1 MKTQQVKPL
10 PDTPAVIVNVFVKEE
25 HHYHKGAV
33 HLDFHDHFMAHL
45 VSKLK
50 FYLHISKKYCTFGQ
64 LENVGVKKKTRSWKE
79 TSTEHQ
85 HCGIPLKIRTPLL
98 DGIQPNERCFEPE
111 YNFWK

>member
-10 PDTPAVIVNVFVKEE
+10 PDTPAVIVNVFIKEE

-50 FYLHISKKYCTFGQ
+50 FYLHISKKYCIIAHAHLF
-64 LENVGVKKKTRSWKE
+64 NAY
-79 TSTEHQ
+79 
-85 HCGIPLKIRTPLL
+85 PLKN
-98 DGIQPNERCFEPE
+98 D
-111 YNFWK
+111 

>member
-10 PDTPAVIVNVFVKEE
+10 PDTPAVIVNVFIKEE

-50 FYLHISKKYCTFGQ
+50 FYLHISKKYCTFGRW
-64 LENVGVKKKTRSWKE
+64 GR
-79 TSTEHQ
+79 
-85 HCGIPLKIRTPLL
+85 CGEEDTKNNALR
-98 DGIQPNERCFEPE
+98 ERCSS
-111 YNFWK
+111 YNIAVVMSSASARLSF

>member
-33 HLDFHDHFMAHL
+33 HLDFHDHFMVHL

-50 FYLHISKKYCTFGQ
+50 FYLHI
-64 LENVGVKKKTRSWKE
+64 
-79 TSTEHQ
+79 
-85 HCGIPLKIRTPLL
+85 
-98 DGIQPNERCFEPE
+98 
-111 YNFWK
+111 

>member
-10 PDTPAVIVNVFVKEE
+10 PDTPAVIVNVFIKEE

-50 FYLHISKKYCTFGQ
+50 FYLHISQQSFK
-64 LENVGVKKKTRSWKE
+64 RSE
-79 TSTEHQ
+79 
-85 HCGIPLKIRTPLL
+85 IRRNIVPLGGWRM
-98 DGIQPNERCFEPE
+98 
-111 YNFWK
+111 WS

>member
-50 FYLHISKKYCTFGQ
+50 LAYLEKILYLWAVGKVRGRIHKKQ
-64 LENVGVKKKTRSWKE
+64 RSV
-79 TSTEHQ
+79 
-85 HCGIPLKIRTPLL
+85 
-98 DGIQPNERCFEPE
+98 
-111 YNFWK
+111 

>member
-10 PDTPAVIVNVFVKEE
+10 PDTPAVIVNVFIKEE

-50 FYLHISKKYCTFGQ
+50 SELARTSATALRLGESESPWLRTNQALSHSYLA
-64 LENVGVKKKTRSWKE
+64 
-79 TSTEHQ
+79 TE
-85 HCGIPLKIRTPLL
+85 
-98 DGIQPNERCFEPE
+98 
-111 YNFWK
+111 